1 MRQVGYDAAHVAE
14 FGMANATDGA
24 IWSEAISRSV
34 VLVIK
39 DRDFS
44 LLQAAKR
51 QGPVVLW
58 VRVGN
63 IDNRA
68 LIRQFLG
75 AMPQIVEAVARGEA
89 VIEFVGS

>member
-1 MRQVGYDAAHVAE
+1 MRRAGYDAAHVAE
-14 FGMANATDGA
+14 YGMANVTDGA
-24 IWSEAISRSV
+24 IWSEASSRSA
-34 VLVIK
+34 VLVTK

-44 LLQAAKR
+44 LLRAAKK
-51 QGPVVLW
+51 QGPIVLW

-63 IDNRA
+63 VDNRA
-68 LIRQFLG
+68 LVRQFLT

>member
-1 MRQVGYDAAHVAE
+1 MRRAGYDTGHVAE
-14 FGMANATDGA
+14 FGMATATESA
-24 IWSEAISRSV
+24 IWSEAVSRSA
-34 VLVIK
+34 VLVTK

-44 LLQAAKR
+44 LLRAAKR
-51 QGPVVLW
+51 HGPIVLW

-63 IDNRA
+63 INNRA
-68 LIRQFLG
+68 LVRQFLG